1 MFNVGDRVVI
11 RDDFHLNKSDIPS
24 MIGWEGIVEG
34 VDSVRTPAAHEDG
47 YDTILTVCFEP
58 KGNIMELYPQ
68 RFTLVL
74 PVEPDWE
81 V

>member
-34 VDSVRTPAAHEDG
+34 VDSVRNPRSTRG
-47 YDTILTVCFEP
+47 WV
-58 KGNIMELYPQ
+58 
-68 RFTLVL
+68 
-74 PVEPDWE
+74 
-81 V
+81 